1 LYDFKK
7 RSKKIRT
14 SKKYVRA
21 MAKEIQQAIIDVL
34 IKKTIKAAKN
44 YKAKTIL
51 LGGGVAAND
60 ELRRQFELKAYS
72 LEPKVD
78 FLVPPKNLCTDNAAM
93 VAVAGYF
100 NRRKATRDY
109 QKIRADAN
117 LRLS

>member
-1 LYDFKK
+1 
-7 RSKKIRT
+7 
-14 SKKYVRA
+14 
-21 MAKEIQQAIIDVL
+21 
-34 IKKTIKAAKN
+34 
-44 YKAKTIL
+44 
-51 LGGGVAAND
+51 VAANK
-60 ELRRQFELKAYS
+60 ELRQQFDLNLKS
-72 LEPKVD
+72 ENLNLD